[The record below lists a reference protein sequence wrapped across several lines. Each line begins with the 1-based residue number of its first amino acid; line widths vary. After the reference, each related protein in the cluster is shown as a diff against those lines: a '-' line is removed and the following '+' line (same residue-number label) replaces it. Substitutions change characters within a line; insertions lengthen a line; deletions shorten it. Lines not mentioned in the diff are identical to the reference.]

1 MVLLYTS
8 AKYMFLAKFITKISF
23 KTCQELTLFD
33 RKKVEARKIARS
45 NVINVYSKVRLYL
58 TWNR

>member
-8 AKYMFLAKFITKISF
+8 AKYRFLAKFKTKKSF

-45 NVINVYSKVRLYL
+45 NVINV
-58 TWNR
+58 